1 MRYEVPMPSLGADM
15 NSGKLM
21 KWKIKKGD
29 HVDKGQALAVVE
41 TTKSTLDIEN
51 FHEGVVSELIG
62 REGDEIN
69 VGSPIAV
76 FEVEE
81 KELKTDKILTP
92 EKFKEESRVNLRDS
106 IASLMSKSKREIP
119 HYYLKNKM
127 NLSVLMN
134 WMDKKNAILTPEK
147 RLMLPV
153 VFLKFIS
160 MALKDFPRMNGYY
173 QNSSFEASEKINM
186 GVAIALKN
194 GGVMAPALREMEK
207 MNLESLQRN
216 FVDLVERARSSELKN
231 TELSEATITVTN
243 LGDFGV
249 DEVFG
254 VIFPPQVAILGIG
267 RIREEVFWD
276 QDKVAVR
283 PICYVTLSADHR
295 VSDGLEGARFLRR
308 LEGLLNQPELLEGSL

>member
-1 MRYEVPMPSLGADM
+1 
-15 NSGKLM
+15 
-21 KWKIKKGD
+21 
-29 HVDKGQALAVVE
+29 
-41 TTKSTLDIEN
+41 
-51 FHEGVVSELIG
+51 
-62 REGDEIN
+62 
-69 VGSPIAV
+69 
-76 FEVEE
+76 
-81 KELKTDKILTP
+81 
-92 EKFKEESRVNLRDS
+92 
-106 IASLMSKSKREIP
+106 
-119 HYYLKNKM
+119 
-127 NLSVLMN
+127 
-134 WMDKKNAILTPEK
+134 
-147 RLMLPV
+147 MLPV